1 MNLRSRIISVATT
14 KPPAIAPGLK
24 LYDSQPETNDSKR
37 TALYQLFE
45 SQLIFLNKIASQ
57 FNETTPNN
65 YVKEDV
71 EDFIRDKWS
80 ISLLEGKHDALLEAS
95 DDDKQAAIYN
105 FIKLRAIDFYRWA
118 NSGLRAPQEGKAVV
132 VPSQS
137 EFHFDQLNQNRNES
151 TLEFSQEIWQAMLVY
166 EPQNVK
172 DQWIAIEAAIH
183 EYQPKSTAALA
194 RDMELP
200 VSTVKTQIT
209 AMRAQVQNFK
219 TRYLNGEVSTEEADI
234 IRLHQPVKDRMSE
247 KKAA

>member
-1 MNLRSRIISVATT
+1 
-14 KPPAIAPGLK
+14 
-24 LYDSQPETNDSKR
+24 
-37 TALYQLFE
+37 
-45 SQLIFLNKIASQ
+45 LN
-57 FNETTPNN
+57 
-65 YVKEDV
+65 
-71 EDFIRDKWS
+71 
-80 ISLLEGKHDALLEAS
+80 H
-95 DDDKQAAIYN
+95 
-105 FIKLRAIDFYRWA
+105 
-118 NSGLRAPQEGKAVV
+118 
-132 VPSQS
+132 
-137 EFHFDQLNQNRNES
+137 NRNES